1 MTFDLNFFGML
12 IGAIMASSVPLILAA
27 SGELITE
34 RSGVLNLG
42 VEGMMIVGAISGFAL
57 MVLTDN
63 LFLAVIGSML
73 SGLIISSIFGF
84 LTQTL
89 FTNHVASGLA
99 LTIFGIG
106 ISAMIGKN
114 FVGIR
119 GKEFPLL
126 LVNLRESIPF
136 VGPILFGHSIILY
149 VAFALPFATNYFLKR
164 TKLGL
169 IVRAVGD
176 SPVSASNQGIN
187 VTLVRYSCILYG
199 GAMCGLAGAY
209 LSLIYTPQWIEN
221 MTAGRGWIAL
231 ALVVFATWSPLKVL
245 VGAIIFGGV
254 TIMQLHLQ
262 AIGLRIPVQLLSALP
277 YIMTIIVLVV
287 ISRDSRKIKL
297 NTPTSLGQIFYKEK

>member
-114 FVGIR
+114 FVGIP
-119 GKEFPLL
+119 GKDFPLL

-136 VGPILFGHSIILY
+136 LGPILFGHSIILY
-149 VAFALPFATNYFLKR
+149 VAFALPFATNFFLKK

-245 VGAIIFGGV
+245 AGAIIFGGV